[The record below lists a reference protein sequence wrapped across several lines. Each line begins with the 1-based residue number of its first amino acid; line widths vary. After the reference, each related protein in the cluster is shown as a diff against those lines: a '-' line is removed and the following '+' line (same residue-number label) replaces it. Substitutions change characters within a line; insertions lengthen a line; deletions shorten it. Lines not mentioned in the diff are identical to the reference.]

1 MCEVMEILV
10 AEDERDISFGYKEAL
25 EERKHSVTI
34 TTNGEECLKVY
45 NKRLKNVTNE
55 ESRASQ
61 LPFDVVILDYKMP
74 KKNGLHVAKEIFS
87 VRPKQRVI
95 FASAYVK
102 STLEES
108 LKELEQIVEVM
119 QKPFNVSSLIDTIED
134 KQISEGMNML
144 MSSLKKIKKGKGKH
158 AKLNPTQEQ
167 IKDLFEG
174 LRKIQ
179 KGRTF

>member
-1 MCEVMEILV
+1 MCDIMEILI
-10 AEDERDISFGYKEAL
+10 ADDEKDILFGYKEAL
-25 EERKHSVTI
+25 EERNHSVTI

-45 NKRLKNVTNE
+45 NKRLKNRVNQE
-55 ESRASQ
+55 SQ

-74 KKNGLHVAKEIFS
+74 KKNGLQVAKEIFS
-87 VRPKQRVI
+87 VRSKQRVI

-119 QKPFNVSSLIDTIED
+119 QKPFNISSLIDTIED
-134 KQISEGMNML
+134 KQIAEGMNML

-158 AKLNPTQEQ
+158 PKLNPTGEQ